1 VAVMQLTQ
9 TDSGSCPCVVYI
21 KQRIAAF
28 ACPRYRYLMQEL
40 HPEVIMQELER
51 DPVRSFSNVPIRD
64 AKVGAFISLGLGIV
78 CWFAFPVAHLFI
90 LGTGGLGLILGLILY
105 WRHRNQTIA

>member
-1 VAVMQLTQ
+1 VLCTLNRVLPSFVRA
-9 TDSGSCPCVVYI
+9 TDSLCKSYNTT
-21 KQRIAAF
+21 
-28 ACPRYRYLMQEL
+28 
-40 HPEVIMQELER
+40 
-51 DPVRSFSNVPIRD
+51 VRSFSTVPIRD